1 MLHNTGSSAQVS
13 GMTQSREMGAEVGKD
28 AQEGGDTCTL
38 MADSLQPRVDSE
50 FRARVPEAAT

>member
-1 MLHNTGSSAQVS
+1 
-13 GMTQSREMGAEVGKD
+13 MTQSREMGAEVGKD